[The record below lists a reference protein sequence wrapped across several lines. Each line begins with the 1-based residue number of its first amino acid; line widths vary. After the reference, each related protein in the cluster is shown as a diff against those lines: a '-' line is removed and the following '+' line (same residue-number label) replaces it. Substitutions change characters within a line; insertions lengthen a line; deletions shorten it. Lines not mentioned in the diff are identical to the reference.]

1 MDSKKALWVPFLSVP
16 RSLSSRKLGAGI
28 HPAEGG
34 TAFAGVT
41 AFPTFYEII
50 KIYKKEFPK
59 MGTFKVETL
68 CFQEIFSHLPFPK
81 VGLCSLVI
89 FVLA

>member
-1 MDSKKALWVPFLSVP
+1 MKIDGFVKSPCGPIFVIPAK
-16 RSLSSRKLGAGI
+16 AGI

-59 MGTFKVETL
+59 MGTFKV
-68 CFQEIFSHLPFPK
+68 
-81 VGLCSLVI
+81 
-89 FVLA
+89 